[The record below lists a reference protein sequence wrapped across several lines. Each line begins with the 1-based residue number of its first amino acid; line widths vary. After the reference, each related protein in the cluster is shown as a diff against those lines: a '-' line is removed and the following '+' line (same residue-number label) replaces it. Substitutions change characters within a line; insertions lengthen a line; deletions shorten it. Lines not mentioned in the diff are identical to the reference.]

1 MPSVE
6 FAKLTLLDLL
16 FLSMRVG
23 WSEAAVRR
31 GRSACVL
38 VLAPPRQLQSLH
50 FKTKMKGNWLCGAS

>member
-6 FAKLTLLDLL
+6 FAKLTLLDL

-23 WSEAAVRR
+23 WSEAAVRM
-31 GRSACVL
+31 GWSACVL
-38 VLAPPRQLQSLH
+38 VLAPHRQLQSLH